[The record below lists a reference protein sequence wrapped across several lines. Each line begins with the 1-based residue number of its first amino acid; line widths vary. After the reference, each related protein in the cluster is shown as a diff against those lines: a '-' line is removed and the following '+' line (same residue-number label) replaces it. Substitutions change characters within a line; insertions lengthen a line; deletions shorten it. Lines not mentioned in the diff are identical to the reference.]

1 MFVADSTT
9 GGETI
14 FLKALLLM
22 VVKLYSLEE
31 YDDKS
36 DDIKAY
42 SKSHTGV
49 IKEEEEEEEE
59 EEEKEKEEKEEEEE
73 EEKEVMMILLCQL
86 RKICYS

>member
-49 IKEEEEEEEE
+49 IKEEE
-59 EEEKEKEEKEEEEE
+59 
-73 EEKEVMMILLCQL
+73 KEVMMILLCQL

>member
-42 SKSHTGV
+42 SKSHTRV
-49 IKEEEEEEEE
+49 IK
-59 EEEKEKEEKEEEEE
+59 E